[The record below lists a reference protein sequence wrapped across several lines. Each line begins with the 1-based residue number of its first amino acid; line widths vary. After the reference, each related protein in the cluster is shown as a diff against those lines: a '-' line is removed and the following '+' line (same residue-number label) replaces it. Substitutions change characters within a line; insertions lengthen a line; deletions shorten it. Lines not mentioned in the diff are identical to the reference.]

1 MRYSNTKANVNM
13 NTATEKYGFSCG
25 GVFGSRS
32 RFDLR
37 TGAVDTVSVVS
48 ADVAFAGFFLEAF
61 PIAAT
66 LVRCCLNFY
75 FFDTNKR
82 GNLENV
88 LQLRNK
94 SCFTSNVCEEG
105 VGKLF
110 RLSPRIC

>member
-13 NTATEKYGFSCG
+13 NTATEKYGFCG

-66 LVRCCLNFY
+66 LVRCCFNFY

-82 GNLENV
+82 GNLENI
-88 LQLRNK
+88 LQPQK
-94 SCFTSNVCEEG
+94 
-105 VGKLF
+105 
-110 RLSPRIC
+110 